1 MLGGNYQKGLTE
13 IPIQLCV
20 LKEEIMELQIIPRK
34 TEIPAFDP
42 KAIKLQHIEYY
53 DLPYSE
59 YEGEE
64 ITEAVIAEILRKIPS
79 GLNIYLS
86 LVPEGEDSWLE
97 VNCNGEWLSVWYWS
111 QDGEDN
117 YFLYNTSFADT
128 AEQVKEGDF
137 SDEAIYTPLKSGGQI
152 PIAKLN
158 AITDIETGVKAV
170 EYFIRTGE
178 FYPGI
183 DWLHEH

>member
-1 MLGGNYQKGLTE
+1 
-13 IPIQLCV
+13 
-20 LKEEIMELQIIPRK
+20 MELQIIPKK
-34 TEIPAFDP
+34 TEVPAFDP
-42 KAIKLQHIEYY
+42 KAIKLQHISYF
-53 DLPYSE
+53 DHPYSE

-86 LVPEGEDSWLE
+86 LMPDGEDDWLE
-97 VNCNGEWLSVWYWS
+97 INCNGEWLSIWYWS

-117 YFLYNTSFADT
+117 YFLYNPSFADT
-128 AEQVKEGDF
+128 ADRIEEADF
-137 SDEAIYTPLKSGGQI
+137 SDETIYSTLNSGGQSPI
-152 PIAKLN
+152 PKLN

-178 FYPGI
+178 LYPAI
-183 DWLHEH
+183 DWIHEF

>member
-1 MLGGNYQKGLTE
+1 
-13 IPIQLCV
+13 
-20 LKEEIMELQIIPRK
+20 MELKIISK
-34 TEIPAFDP
+34 KAKAPAFDP
-42 KAIKLQHIEYY
+42 KAIKLQHISYFDY
-53 DLPYSE
+53 PYNE

-64 ITEAVIAEILRKIPS
+64 ITEAVIAEVLRKIPS

-86 LVPEGEDSWLE
+86 LVPDGEDSWFE
-97 VNCNGEWLSVWYWS
+97 INCDGEWLSIWYWS

-117 YFLYNTSFADT
+117 YFLYNPSFADT
-128 AEQVKEGDF
+128 ADRIKEADF
-137 SDEAIYTPLKSGGQI
+137 SDETIYTPLNSGGQT
-152 PIAKLN
+152 PIHKLN

-183 DWLHEH
+183 DWLHEF